1 MKMSE
6 QAIETNI
13 NELIGAIQLTLEA
26 KKHLPTLILIYSAID
41 VLAWLNRP
49 HANLDVT
56 RNDFILWVDQF
67 MLPGSSLRCSATDL
81 YSARCGVV
89 HSYQAESNLTR
100 KGKAKQVWYAWGEG
114 NATRLMT
121 RIQQAQLEK
130 KVVAVQIEVLFD
142 TLKEGFSRFLKAL
155 ETNPAHAK
163 VVYERGT
170 NKFFSNIPHD
180 SI

>member
-1 MKMSE
+1 MSK
-6 QAIETNI
+6 QAIETHI
-13 NELIGAIQLTLEA
+13 NQLIGAIQLTLDA
-26 KKHLPTLILIYSAID
+26 KKHLPALILIYSAID

-49 HANLDVT
+49 YSNLDVT
-56 RNDFILWVDQF
+56 RDDFILWVDQF

-89 HSYQAESNLTR
+89 HSYQAESNLAR
-100 KGKAKQVWYAWGEG
+100 KGKAKQLWYAWGKG
-114 NATRLMT
+114 NANRLMT
-121 RIQQAQLEK
+121 RIQQARLEK
-130 KVVAVQIEVLFD
+130 KAVAVQIEVLFE

-155 ETNPAHAK
+155 ETNPSHAK
-163 VVYERGT
+163 VVDQRA